1 MTTELFNAF
10 FSGIVKS
17 NVVIMMIKIAVCDDE
32 QFMLDQLS
40 SLISE
45 NMLERQVS
53 SYSIQQFKDGT
64 SLLNDNSS
72 FDLIFLDIQMNQPNG
87 METAKRL
94 RQIGNQSLLIFVTIL
109 KELVFDAFEVQAYDY
124 LIKPLDTSR
133 FKRMMDRA
141 FAYLKQKEEKTI
153 IIQKRNAYEIIRLSE
168 IVYGEVWGRKIYLH
182 QKDGKITDYY
192 EKLENLEKHVD
203 QRFFRCHRS
212 YLVNLDYVH
221 GCSKGQVLLSQGS
234 KIPVSRLR
242 EQEFAQALLR
252 HMKDK

>member
-1 MTTELFNAF
+1 
-10 FSGIVKS
+10 
-17 NVVIMMIKIAVCDDE
+17 MMMNIAVCDDE

-40 SLISE
+40 SLISA
-45 NMLERQVS
+45 NLLERRVS
-53 SYSIQQFKDGT
+53 SYSIQTFTDGT
-64 SLLNDNSS
+64 SLLNDNRN
-72 FDLIFLDIQMNQPNG
+72 FDLIFLDIQMNPPNG
-87 METAKRL
+87 METARQL
-94 RQIGNQSLLIFVTIL
+94 RQMGNQSLLIFVTVL

-124 LIKPLDTSR
+124 LLKPLDDNH

-141 FAYLKQKEEKTI
+141 FDHLKQKEEKTI
-153 IIQKRNAYEIIRLSE
+153 IIQKGSSYQIVRLSE

-182 QKDGKITDYY
+182 QKDGKIIDYY

-203 QRFFRCHRS
+203 HRFFRCHRS

-242 EQEFAQALLR
+242 EPDFAQALLR